1 MAIASP
7 SGRKESV
14 NTVILTAT
22 YGLAGPFK
30 VLLIEFYIYHARK
43 ARWKIGSFRDSFE
56 SIMPGNLHAHVAKLF
71 FTDVICLVP
80 ET

>member
-1 MAIASP
+1 MAMTSP

-30 VLLIEFYIYHARK
+30 VLL
-43 ARWKIGSFRDSFE
+43 
-56 SIMPGNLHAHVAKLF
+56 
-71 FTDVICLVP
+71 
-80 ET
+80 